1 MTETA
6 GGAFLLAGECLSIS
20 SLEHKSV
27 REGGRRGG
35 RTGASLAGGVCESFE
50 RKHTWLALTIDSNPM
65 FTGKP
70 VAFKALI

>member
-20 SLEHKSV
+20 SLEHKSI

-35 RTGASLAGGVCESFE
+35 RAGASLAGGVSEILE
-50 RKHTWLALTIDSNPM
+50 RKHAWLALTIDSEPM
-65 FTGKP
+65 LTGKP